1 MTRSFVAAVW
11 IAGIV
16 LGSVPASA
24 QVLLSGNWIPYR
36 THEDEQDRGPGPD
49 LGDYLGLP
57 INDAARLFAD
67 SWDASRLTLQEHQ
80 CRVHVAPYIYRGPLN
95 LRIWEEKDPETQQVI
110 AIKHYISTYEQ
121 TRTIW
126 MDGRPHPSL
135 FAPHTFMGFST
146 GRWEGNHLVV
156 STTHLKQGWLRR
168 NGVPESDQ
176 TTMVERFIRH
186 DTYLTHVAIISDPV
200 YLAEPLV
207 RTTDFSIATEDN
219 ATWTWPCEYVEEI
232 TGRPKGEVPHHL
244 PGENPFLKE
253 FVERTGTPAAAA
265 RGGPETIYPEYQE
278 QLQVRLTAAAEA
290 SAVKKADTT
299 RRGESPRVSQARNP
313 DTGGI
318 EILRVQ
324 GNVYLLAGGGGNVT
338 VQVGPSGSIMVDSK
352 SAALTERILSEIRKL
367 SVSSKPVQYVLNT
380 SADLDH
386 AGGNESLAR
395 VLGSAASWQIINTPG
410 ATQTAVKMLAH
421 DNVLGRM
428 SHLPAAA
435 WPTETFIGREKEFY
449 FNGEPVFLYHVP
461 AAHTD
466 GDSIVFFRHSDV
478 VATGDIMRTDSYPVI
493 DLQRGGSVQGVIDGL
508 NLVLDLAVPAHHE
521 EGGTFIVP
529 GHGRICDEFDVL
541 EYRDMV
547 TIVRDRIQSML
558 GKGLTLEQ
566 VKAARPTLDYDSR
579 YGATTGAWT
588 TDMFVEAVYRSLSSP
603 RAGSL

>member
-1 MTRSFVAAVW
+1 VVAFCLLAVLAW
-11 IAGIV
+11 SETA
-16 LGSVPASA
+16 PA
-24 QVLLSGNWIPYR
+24 QVLLSGNWVPYR
-36 THEDEQDRGPGPD
+36 AHEDEQDRGPGPD

-126 MDGRPHPSL
+126 MDGRPHPSAY
-135 FAPHTFMGFST
+135 APHTFMGFST

-156 STTHLKQGWLRR
+156 TTTHLKQGWLRR

-186 DTYLTHVAIISDPV
+186 DKYLTHVAIISDPV
-200 YLAEPLV
+200 YLSEPLV
-207 RTTDFSIATEDN
+207 RTTDFSIATQDN

-253 FVERTGTPAAAA
+253 FVKRTGAPAEAA
-265 RGGPETIYPEYQE
+265 RGGAETIYPEY
-278 QLQVRLTAAAEA
+278 VVSGFSRTVSPA
-290 SAVKKADTT
+290 
-299 RRGESPRVSQARNP
+299 PRVSQAKNP
-313 DTGGI
+313 DTGAI
-318 EILRVQ
+318 EVLPVQ
-324 GNVYLLAGGGGNVT
+324 GNVYLLAGGGGNVL
-338 VQVGPSGSIMVDSK
+338 VQVGPSGSVMVDSK
-352 SAALTERILSEIRKL
+352 SAPLTERMLAEIKKL
-367 SVSSKPVQYVLNT
+367 SASAKPVRYLLNT
-380 SADLDH
+380 SADADH
-386 AGGNESLAR
+386 VGGNENLAKA
-395 VLGSAASWQIINTPG
+395 LGSASAWQIINTPG
-410 ATQTAVKMLAH
+410 ATQTAVKILAH
-421 DNVLGRM
+421 DKVLPRM
-428 SHLPAAA
+428 SRLPAAA
-435 WPTETFIGREKEFY
+435 WPGETYIGREKEFY
-449 FNGEPVFLYHVP
+449 FNGEPVFMYHVP

-493 DLQRGGSVQGVIDGL
+493 DLEKGGSVQGVIDGL

-521 EGGTFIVP
+521 EGGTFVVP

-547 TIVRDRIQSML
+547 TIVRDRVQAMIAKKM
-558 GKGLTLEQ
+558 TLEQ
-566 VKAARPTLDYDSR
+566 VKAARPTLDYDAR
-579 YGATTGAWT
+579 YGAETGAWT
-588 TDMFVEAVYRSLSSP
+588 TNMFVEAVYKSLSP
-603 RAGSL
+603 GAPER